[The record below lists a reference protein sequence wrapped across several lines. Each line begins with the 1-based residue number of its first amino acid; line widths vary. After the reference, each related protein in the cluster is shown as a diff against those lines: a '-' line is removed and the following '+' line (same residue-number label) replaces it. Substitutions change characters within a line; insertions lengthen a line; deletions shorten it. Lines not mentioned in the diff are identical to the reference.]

1 MRILIIDDHPLTCN
15 GLRLLL
21 GAAYPGARID
31 AHHAAATANAAI
43 EQSINTPA
51 NASPG
56 ASAGA
61 VTGQPDAYDWI
72 FLDIGLP
79 DDPERRLLNRLSA
92 APFAARTVLISA
104 EVVIDVVRKAL
115 RAGMRGFIPKSADPA
130 LVLDGVQKIFSGE
143 VYLPPDLA
151 SASAFAPEGQDA
163 KAQEGERH
171 LTPRQRQVLA
181 LILKGCP
188 NKTIARELDL
198 TLNTVKE
205 YVSVLLRLHGVST
218 RLELVLKLRQAP

>member
-1 MRILIIDDHPLTCN
+1 MHILIIDDHPLTCN

-21 GAAYPGARID
+21 GAAYPAAHIV
-31 AHHAAATANAAI
+31 AHHAAASANAAI
-43 EQSINTPA
+43 DA
-51 NASPG
+51 
-56 ASAGA
+56 A
-61 VTGQPDAYDWI
+61 VDEEITFDWI

-79 DDPERRLLNRLSA
+79 DDPGRRLLSRLST

-104 EVVIDVVRKAL
+104 EVVVDVVRKAL
-115 RAGMRGFIPKSADPA
+115 GAGMRGFIPKSADPA

-143 VYLPPDLA
+143 VYLPPELA
-151 SASAFAPEGQDA
+151 SASAFASGAHEGNGQGGGR
-163 KAQEGERH
+163 Q

-181 LILKGCP
+181 LVLKGCP

-218 RLELVLKLRQAP
+218 RLELVLKLRHAP

>member
-21 GAAYPGARID
+21 GAAYPAAQIV
-31 AHHAAATANAAI
+31 ALHAAATANAAI
-43 EQSINTPA
+43 DGTID
-51 NASPG
+51 G
-56 ASAGA
+56 AIDQAEA
-61 VTGQPDAYDWI
+61 FDWI

-79 DDPERRLLNRLSA
+79 DDPERRLLNRLST

-151 SASAFAPEGQDA
+151 SASAFASVEQNAKGQEA
-163 KAQEGERH
+163 GRQ

>member
-21 GAAYPGARID
+21 GAAYPAAQIV

-43 EQSINTPA
+43 DAAFGS
-51 NASPG
+51 ASDG
-56 ASAGA
+56 VSDGVNDQAEAF
-61 VTGQPDAYDWI
+61 DWI

-92 APFAARTVLISA
+92 APFAAHTVLISA

-151 SASAFAPEGQDA
+151 SASAFASGEPDA
-163 KAQEGERH
+163 KGLEGGRQ

-218 RLELVLKLRQAP
+218 RLELVLKLRQDA